1 MMREETQKACE
12 DKKKSSFIF
21 MSSSSTSLACALRDV
36 VIIVVDFLC
45 VFFFWLNA
53 PLHTSNIIVHYREM
67 QSAPITEKLGEKI
80 QLTPSPFARTC

>member
-12 DKKKSSFIF
+12 DKKKLSFIF

-45 VFFFWLNA
+45 VFFWLNA